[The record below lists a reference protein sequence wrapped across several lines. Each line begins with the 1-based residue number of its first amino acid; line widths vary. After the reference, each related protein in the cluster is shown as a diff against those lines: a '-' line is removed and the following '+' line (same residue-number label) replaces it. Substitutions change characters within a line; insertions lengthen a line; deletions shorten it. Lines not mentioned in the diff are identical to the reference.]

1 MGETEEFRL
10 LRNEKTL
17 HVQVRG
23 LNSNCKSGASG
34 EVGTTCVKA
43 SSKTKKPLL
52 LQRFD
57 LVYMAEK
64 EGFEPS
70 IRY

>member
-1 MGETEEFRL
+1 MVETEEFRL

-17 HVQVRG
+17 HLQVRG
-23 LNSNCKSGASG
+23 LESTCKSGASG
-34 EVGTTCVKA
+34 ELGTSSVKA
-43 SSKTKKPLL
+43 SSKTKKPLH

-57 LVYMAEK
+57 LMYMAEK